1 MGYPTS
7 ALLRVNVVSKSEL
20 QEEWPPVERLL
31 FKGGTI
37 HPRET
42 DRRGW
47 RGNRLEQMKRRGS
60 KRERERAN

>member
-31 FKGGTI
+31 FKGGNNS
-37 HPRET
+37 PKRDRQT
-42 DRRGW
+42 DGD
-47 RGNRLEQMKRRGS
+47 GEGTDSNR
-60 KRERERAN
+60 

>member
-31 FKGGTI
+31 FKGGNNSPKRDRQTDGDGEGQTRTDEA
-37 HPRET
+37 PRK
-42 DRRGW
+42 
-47 RGNRLEQMKRRGS
+47 Q
-60 KRERERAN
+60 ERERAN

>member
-31 FKGGTI
+31 FKGGNNS
-37 HPRET
+37 PKR
-42 DRRGW
+42 DRQTGMERD
-47 RGNRLEQMKRRGS
+47 RLEQMKRRGS